1 MAEDT
6 LSFQAVS
13 SGSLL
18 REGIAAAKSGE
29 RERARDLLVRA
40 VARDET
46 NAAGWLWLSGLLEDL
61 EDRRTCLKKV
71 LALDPGNTHARKG
84 LAWIEGQLE
93 AREPSQPPDKVLP
106 FASPVGDSAG
116 RPSRPSGAFVRSPRE
131 ASELSTPAIVP
142 ETPEAP
148 PRESTVVPRDSAAGG
163 RMASPGSPTQSKS
176 PSLALVAPDGFREE
190 YACPYCAVPT
200 EPEDQKCKACGGR
213 LWIDLNRQRK
223 RSVWL
228 WAATILQALG
238 TAAALLL
245 LGALA
250 LAAFGPLGEALLGD
264 LGVYGFG
271 SPGLDDASALLS
283 VAMLWLRVAF
293 AIALVQFLYSAL
305 VLVGLLS
312 RWKPAFYLFLV
323 NAGLGLIWGVVGLVL
338 AVTSAEA
345 TALAGALGTIYSGA
359 NLCVSVAM
367 VWLALRIRD
376 DFVSDRERIRVELE
390 EGLDSGGQFL
400 ERAEVYR
407 KLGMWALAA
416 IHLREAVR
424 LTPYEI
430 NPHLGLA
437 VAYIRLRRYDL
448 AAGELLEARRISPSE
463 PRIEKLQTVLHEVV
477 SGAHAA

>member
-6 LSFQAVS
+6 LSLQAVS

-46 NAAGWLWLSGLLEDL
+46 NAAGWLWLSGVLEDL
-61 EDRRTCLKKV
+61 EDRRTCLQKV
-71 LALDPGNTHARKG
+71 LALDPENAHARKG
-84 LAWIEGQLE
+84 LAWVERQLE
-93 AREPSQPPDKVLP
+93 AREPSRPPDKVQP
-106 FASPVGDSAG
+106 FASPVDDSAG
-116 RPSRPSGAFVRSPRE
+116 GPSQPSGAFVRSSRE
-131 ASELSTPAIVP
+131 ASELSTPAVVP
-142 ETPEAP
+142 ETPVVP
-148 PRESTVVPRDSAAGG
+148 PRESTIAPPASAAGG
-163 RMASPGSPTQSKS
+163 RIASQAAPAQ
-176 PSLALVAPDGFREE
+176 SLALVTPDGYKEE

-200 EPEDQKCKACGGR
+200 EPEDHKCRACGGR
-213 LWIDLNRQRK
+213 LWIDLKRQRK

-228 WAATILQALG
+228 WAATILQAFG
-238 TAAALLL
+238 AAAALLL
-245 LGALA
+245 LGVLA
-250 LAAFGPLGEALLGD
+250 YAAFGPLGEVLLGD
-264 LGVYGFG
+264 LGILGPE
-271 SPGLDDASALLS
+271 SPDLGDASAFLS

-305 VLVGLLS
+305 VLVGLLL

-338 AVTSAEA
+338 AITSAEA
-345 TALAGALGTIYSGA
+345 TALVGALGTITGA

-376 DFVSDRERIRVELE
+376 DFVSDKERIRVELE
-390 EGLDSGGQFL
+390 EGLDSGGQSL